1 MAQFVDV
8 FQIKKLSAET
18 QRAQRKP
25 FPSSLRILGGLSASC
40 VEGKYVKIVI
50 NA

>member
-1 MAQFVDV
+1 V
-8 FQIKKLSAET
+8 FQIKKITAVT

-25 FPSSLRILGGLSASC
+25 FPSSLRILGGLSASY
-40 VEGKYVKIVI
+40 VEGKYVEIVI